1 MTPIQQLMLGA
12 GAVAKKTYMD
22 DIFSTYLFKGTGSAN
37 NVITNNIDLTE
48 GGMTWIKNRE
58 LSSDHMIYDTVRGVT
73 KFLNSN
79 DDGSEA
85 TTSGGITSFNNNGF
99 TVGANGE
106 SNMTNDQMSSF
117 SFRRASGFFDIVTY
131 TGSGSNRTIAHS
143 LGSIPGC
150 IMVKCT
156 SLDRNWAVYHRGM
169 GNGKS
174 MHLDGTGAQHDST
187 TYWNDTDPTASVF
200 TVGTANDTNKSGET
214 YVAYLWAGGES
225 TAATARSVYLD
236 GSNDYITIDD
246 TSNGEMATGTG
257 DFTVEM
263 WVKPNG
269 YNLGSVG
276 PGIWSGTGNN
286 SLQIWM
292 NGSGHLKVS
301 LGPDTSSGVLMTY
314 TGEKPP
320 VGQWTH
326 LAFVRN
332 GNNGHLYLNGIE
344 VASGNVNSGSY
355 NSGTIYLGRNSGMY
369 TGSFQ
374 AYYSNVRFTTSAVY
388 TSSFRPPTEPLANI
402 TNTKLL
408 CCNNSSTTGSTV
420 TPGTIAVG
428 SVPVAS
434 SDSPF
439 DDPAGF
445 AFGDA
450 EDQNVIKCGSYVGES
465 GANKVNLGWE
475 PQWVMVKN
483 VDSSEPWVIMDSM
496 RGWVNQS
503 SSSISLRANSTGN
516 ESAYGPWGPTSTGW
530 ELDLNSREIDM
541 NDQNYIYIAIRRP
554 DGYCGKPYGAGEG
567 TSVFAM
573 DNGSN
578 SSTIPLFDTGFP
590 VDFALNREPAS
601 TENWF
606 TGARLT
612 GRNYMFTSTN
622 AAETAAN
629 DWVWDSN
636 VGWAKGAWGSSYQSW
651 MFKRHAGFDVVAYK
665 GTGVTG
671 YVVPHQMSKAPEM
684 MWIKNRD
691 DNVAWRVFHIGH
703 GGGTNPDNY
712 GGELNSDVV
721 PHASDMW
728 FEGNPTSTHI
738 KLKTSS
744 LVNADGKNYLAMLFA
759 SVEGVSKVG
768 SYVGVSSNGNAT
780 IDLGFT
786 PRLFICKRLDS
797 TAGWYI
803 WDSLR
808 GLGSSGT
815 EKPFFLNSSNAEGNA
830 YNYLDT
836 TSNGVTLYG
845 GITADFLG
853 NDPSTHKYIYYAHA

>member
-1 MTPIQQLMLGA
+1 MTPIQQLMLGV
-12 GAVAKKTYMD
+12 GASKKTYLD
-22 DIFSTYLFKGTGSAN
+22 DVFSTYLWKGTGAAN
-37 NVITNNIDLTE
+37 KVITNNIDLTE

-58 LSSDHMIYDTVRGVT
+58 LSSDHMLYDTVRGVT
-73 KFLNSN
+73 KYLNSN

-106 SNMTNDQMSSF
+106 SNMTNDEMSSWT
-117 SFRRASGFFDIVTY
+117 FRKAPGFFDIVTY

-143 LGSIPGC
+143 LGSVPGC

-156 SLDRNWAVYHRGM
+156 SSAEDWAVYHRATKATHALIL
-169 GNGKS
+169 NT
-174 MHLDGTGAQHDST
+174 TGAATDDNYQF
-187 TYWNDTDPTASVF
+187 NDTEPTASVF
-200 TVGTANDTNKSGET
+200 SLGTDSRVNGSGKS
-214 YVAYLWAGGES
+214 YVCYLFAGGES
-225 TAATARSVYLD
+225 TAATARSVVFD
-236 GSNDYITIDD
+236 GSDDYLAFGDSSD
-246 TSNGEMATGTG
+246 LSPESG
-257 DFTVEM
+257 DFTWEA
-263 WVKPNG
+263 WIKPDSWTGSAWDLVYANHITNG
-269 YNLGSVG
+269 LFIGKDDSDNFVVRSYANTSYIETSNL
-276 PGIWSGTGNN
+276 PTI
-286 SLQIWM
+286 
-292 NGSGHLKVS
+292 
-301 LGPDTSSGVLMTY
+301 
-314 TGEKPP
+314 
-320 VGQWTH
+320 GQWTH
-326 LAFVRN
+326 
-332 GNNGHLYLNGIE
+332 
-344 VASGNVNSGSY
+344 VAVTRSGSTLRLFY
-355 NSGTIYLGRNSGMY
+355 NGTLEKSVTNSYSFATGNTRAGLGVESDTYDGLI
-369 TGSFQ
+369 
-374 AYYSNVRFTTSAVY
+374 SNLRFVKGTAVY
-388 TSSFRPPTEPLANI
+388 TSSFRPPTEPLTNI

-408 CCNNSSTTGSTV
+408 CCNNSSITGSTV
-420 TPGTIAVG
+420 TPGTITANG
-428 SVPVAS
+428 DPTAS
-434 SDSPF
+434 TDSPF